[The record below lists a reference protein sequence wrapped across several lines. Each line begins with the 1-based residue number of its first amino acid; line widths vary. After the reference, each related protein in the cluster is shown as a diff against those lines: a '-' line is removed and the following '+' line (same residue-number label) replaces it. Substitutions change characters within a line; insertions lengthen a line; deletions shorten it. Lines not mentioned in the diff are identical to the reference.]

1 MPNVTLEQL
10 DDAEVEIGVYW
21 LVDQQKN
28 DWQPWTN
35 AAGQQW
41 VAFSQAHQ
49 PLTITLPIYKAEANA
64 NHGVAIELHY
74 LATEDSSEK
83 TVMYFETTNLSRIGL
98 VNEVK
103 MLKARNLSP
112 TNRHLLTTQQI
123 TTQAS

>member
-1 MPNVTLEQL
+1 
-10 DDAEVEIGVYW
+10 
-21 LVDQQKN
+21 
-28 DWQPWTN
+28 
-35 AAGQQW
+35 
-41 VAFSQAHQ
+41 
-49 PLTITLPIYKAEANA
+49 
-64 NHGVAIELHY
+64 VAIELHY